1 MRRALTNASYA
12 EGIAELSARDPA
24 LGQVVERYGAPPR
37 WKRAQGFATLVL
49 LILEQQVSL
58 ASAKATFARLEE
70 RAGAVESGA
79 VLALGE
85 ERMKE
90 AGLSRQKARY
100 VYGLAEAVAAGAFDF
115 RKLGR
120 ADDEA
125 VRAALIPIK
134 GIGDWTVDIY
144 LLTALQRPDVWPA
157 RDLALQE
164 AARAVRGLDA
174 RPDEETLK
182 RIGEAWR
189 PWRSVAARIL
199 WHYYLNTK
207 RRGRSGRND

>member
-1 MRRALTNASYA
+1 MRRALTNASYTEA
-12 EGIAELSARDPA
+12 VAELSARDPA
-24 LGQVVERYGAPPR
+24 LGDVVETWGVPPR
-37 WKRAQGFATLVL
+37 WKRPQGFPTLVL

-58 ASAKATFARLEE
+58 ASAKATFARLED
-70 RAGAVESGA
+70 RAGAVEPDA
-79 VLALGE
+79 ILALGE

-100 VYGLAEAVAAGAFDF
+100 VHGLAEAVAGGTLDF

-144 LLTALQRPDVWPA
+144 LLSALQRPDVWPA

-174 RPDEETLK
+174 RPDEAAMKE
-182 RIGEAWR
+182 IGEAWR

-199 WHYYLNTK
+199 WHRYLNT
-207 RRGRSGRND
+207 RRVR

>member
-1 MRRALTNASYA
+1 MGMALTRASYDA
-12 EGIAELSARDPA
+12 AIAELASRDPA
-24 LGQVVERYGAPPR
+24 LGEVVEAWGAPPR
-37 WKRAQGFATLVL
+37 WRRPQGFATLVL

-58 ASAKATFARLEE
+58 ASAKATFARLEDH
-70 RAGAVESGA
+70 AGAIEPASII
-79 VLALGE
+79 ALGE
-85 ERMKE
+85 ARLKE

-100 VYGLAEAVAAGAFDF
+100 VHGLAGAVADGEVDF

-125 VRAALIPIK
+125 VRAALIPLK
-134 GIGDWTVDIY
+134 GIGDWTIDIY
-144 LLTALQRPDVWPA
+144 LLSALQRPDVWPA

-174 RPDEETLK
+174 RPDETALK
-182 RIGEAWR
+182 EIGEAWR

-199 WHYYLNTK
+199 WHYYLNVRRA
-207 RRGRSGRND
+207 RRGGSRD

>member
-12 EGIAELSARDPA
+12 EAVAQLSARDPA
-24 LGQVVERYGAPPR
+24 LGDVVQAWGAPPR
-37 WKRAQGFATLVL
+37 WKRPQGFATLAL

-70 RAGAVESGA
+70 RAGAVEPDA
-79 VLALGE
+79 ILALGE

-100 VYGLAEAVAAGAFDF
+100 VHGLAGAVAAGTVDF
-115 RKLGR
+115 RKIGR

-134 GIGDWTVDIY
+134 GIGDWTIDIY
-144 LLTALQRPDVWPA
+144 LLSALQRPDVWPA

-174 RPDEETLK
+174 RPDEKALK
-182 RIGEAWR
+182 EIGEAWR

-199 WHYYLNTK
+199 WHQYLNT
-207 RRGRSGRND
+207 RRRR

>member
-1 MRRALTNASYA
+1 M
-12 EGIAELSARDPA
+12 
-24 LGQVVERYGAPPR
+24 
-37 WKRAQGFATLVL
+37 
-49 LILEQQVSL
+49 SL
-58 ASAKATFARLEE
+58 ASAEATFARLEE
-70 RAGAVESGA
+70 RAGEIAPEA
-79 VLALGE
+79 ILALGE

-100 VYGLAEAVAAGAFDF
+100 VNGLAEAVAAGTVNF

-134 GIGDWTVDIY
+134 GVGDWTVDIY
-144 LLTALQRPDVWPA
+144 LLSALQRPDVWPA

-174 RPDEETLK
+174 RPDEAAMQE
-182 RIGEAWR
+182 IGEAWR

-199 WHYYLNTK
+199 WHHYLNT
-207 RRGRSGRND
+207 RRR

>member
-12 EGIAELSARDPA
+12 EAVAELSDRDPA
-24 LGQVVERYGAPPR
+24 LGDVVAAWGAPPR
-37 WKRAQGFATLVL
+37 WKRPQGFATLVL

-70 RAGAVESGA
+70 RAGAVEPGA
-79 VLALGE
+79 ILALGE

-100 VYGLAEAVAAGAFDF
+100 VHGLAEAVTAGTVDF

-120 ADDEA
+120 ADDDA
-125 VRAALIPIK
+125 VRAALIPVK

-144 LLTALQRPDVWPA
+144 LLSALQRPDVWPA

-174 RPDEETLK
+174 RPDEAAMHE
-182 RIGEAWR
+182 IGEAWR

-199 WHYYLNTK
+199 WHHYLNTR
-207 RRGRSGRND
+207 RRGGGS

>member
-1 MRRALTNASYA
+1 MGIALTRASYEA
-12 EGIAELSARDPA
+12 AIAELAARDPA
-24 LGQVVERYGAPPR
+24 LGRVVAEYGPPPR
-37 WKRAQGFATLVL
+37 WKRKQGFATLVL

-58 ASAKATFARLEE
+58 ASAEATFARLEE
-70 RAGAVESGA
+70 RAGAIEPGA
-79 VLALGE
+79 ILALGE
-85 ERMKE
+85 ERMRE

-100 VYGLAEAVAAGAFDF
+100 VHGLAAAATSGAIDF
-115 RKLGR
+115 RRLGR
-120 ADDEA
+120 AADEA

-164 AARAVRGLDA
+164 AARAIKGLDA
-174 RPDEETLK
+174 RPDESAMQT
-182 RIGEAWR
+182 IGEAWR

-199 WHYYLNTK
+199 WHHYLNTK
-207 RRGRSGRND
+207 RRRRG

>member
-12 EGIAELSARDPA
+12 EAVAELSARDPA
-24 LGQVVERYGAPPR
+24 LGDVIETWGAPPR
-37 WKRAQGFATLVL
+37 WRRPQGFPTLVL

-70 RAGAVESGA
+70 RAGAVEPDTI
-79 VLALGE
+79 LALGE

-100 VYGLAEAVAAGAFDF
+100 VHGLAGAVAGGTLDF

-144 LLTALQRPDVWPA
+144 LLSALQRPDVWPA

-174 RPDEETLK
+174 RPDEAAMKE
-182 RIGEAWR
+182 IGEAWR

-199 WHYYLNTK
+199 WHRYLNTK
-207 RRGRSGRND
+207 RLR

>member
-12 EGIAELSARDPA
+12 EAVAELSARDPA
-24 LGQVVERYGAPPR
+24 LGDVVETWGVPPR
-37 WKRAQGFATLVL
+37 WKRPQGFPTLVL

-58 ASAKATFARLEE
+58 ASAKATFARLED
-70 RAGAVESGA
+70 RAGAVEPDA
-79 VLALGE
+79 ILALGE

-100 VYGLAEAVAAGAFDF
+100 VHGLAEAVAGGTLDF

-125 VRAALIPIK
+125 VRSALIPIK

-144 LLTALQRPDVWPA
+144 LLSALQRPDVWPA

-164 AARAVRGLDA
+164 AARAVSGLDA
-174 RPDEETLK
+174 RPDEAAMKE
-182 RIGEAWR
+182 IGEAWR

-199 WHYYLNTK
+199 WHRYLNT
-207 RRGRSGRND
+207 RRLR

>member
-12 EGIAELSARDPA
+12 EAVAELSARDPA
-24 LGQVVERYGAPPR
+24 LGDVVETWGAPPR
-37 WKRAQGFATLVL
+37 WKRPQGFPTLVL

-58 ASAKATFARLEE
+58 ASANATFARLEE
-70 RAGAVESGA
+70 RAGAVEPDA
-79 VLALGE
+79 ILALGE

-100 VYGLAEAVAAGAFDF
+100 VHGLAEAVAGGTLDF

-125 VRAALIPIK
+125 VRSALIPIK

-144 LLTALQRPDVWPA
+144 LLSALQRPDVWPA

-174 RPDEETLK
+174 RPDEAAMKE
-182 RIGEAWR
+182 IGEAWR

-199 WHYYLNTK
+199 WHRYLNT
-207 RRGRSGRND
+207 RRLR

>member
-12 EGIAELSARDPA
+12 EAVAELSDRDPA
-24 LGQVVERYGAPPR
+24 LGDVVAAWGAPPR
-37 WKRAQGFATLVL
+37 WKRPQGFATLVL

-70 RAGAVESGA
+70 RAGAVEPGA
-79 VLALGE
+79 ILAFGE

-100 VYGLAEAVAAGAFDF
+100 VHGLAEAVTAGTVDF

-120 ADDEA
+120 ADDDA
-125 VRAALIPIK
+125 VRAALIPVK

-144 LLTALQRPDVWPA
+144 LLSALQRPDVWPA

-174 RPDEETLK
+174 RPDEAAMHE
-182 RIGEAWR
+182 IGEAWR

-199 WHYYLNTK
+199 WHHYLNTR
-207 RRGRSGRND
+207 RRGGGD

>member
-12 EGIAELSARDPA
+12 EAVAELSDRDPA
-24 LGQVVERYGAPPR
+24 LGDVVAAWGAPPR
-37 WKRAQGFATLVL
+37 WKRPQGFATLVL

-70 RAGAVESGA
+70 RAGAVEPGA
-79 VLALGE
+79 ILALGE
-85 ERMKE
+85 ARMKE

-100 VYGLAEAVAAGAFDF
+100 VRGLAEAVTAGTVDF

-120 ADDEA
+120 ADDDA
-125 VRAALIPIK
+125 VRAVLIPVK

-144 LLTALQRPDVWPA
+144 LLSALQRPDVWPA

-174 RPDEETLK
+174 RPDEAAMHE
-182 RIGEAWR
+182 IGEAWR

-199 WHYYLNTK
+199 WHHYLNTR
-207 RRGRSGRND
+207 RRGGGG

>member
-1 MRRALTNASYA
+1 MRRALTNASYVEA
-12 EGIAELSARDPA
+12 VAELSARDPA
-24 LGQVVERYGAPPR
+24 LGEIVAAWGAPPR
-37 WKRAQGFATLVL
+37 WKRPQGFATLVL

-58 ASAKATFARLEE
+58 ASAQATFARLED
-70 RAGAVESGA
+70 RAGAVEPDA

-85 ERMKE
+85 ARLRE

-100 VYGLAEAVAAGAFDF
+100 VRGLAEAVAGGTLDL
-115 RKLGR
+115 RKIGR
-120 ADDEA
+120 AGDEA

-164 AARAVRGLDA
+164 AARALKGLDA
-174 RPDEETLK
+174 RPDEAAMLD
-182 RIGEAWR
+182 IGEAWR

-199 WHYYLNTK
+199 WHRYLNTRR
-207 RRGRSGRND
+207 RRGAGN

>member
-12 EGIAELSARDPA
+12 EAVADLSARDPA
-24 LGQVVERYGAPPR
+24 LGEIVAAWGAPPR
-37 WKRAQGFATLVL
+37 WKRPQGFATLVL

-58 ASAKATFARLEE
+58 ASAKATFARLED
-70 RAGAVESGA
+70 RAGAVEPGA
-79 VLALGE
+79 ILALGE
-85 ERMKE
+85 ARLRE

-100 VYGLAEAVAAGAFDF
+100 VRGLAEAVAGGTLDF
-115 RKLGR
+115 RKIGR

-164 AARAVRGLDA
+164 AARALKRLDA
-174 RPDEETLK
+174 RPDEAAMLD
-182 RIGEAWR
+182 IGEAWR

-199 WHYYLNTK
+199 WHHYLNT
-207 RRGRSGRND
+207 RRRR

>member
-12 EGIAELSARDPA
+12 EAIAELSARDPA
-24 LGQVVERYGAPPR
+24 LGAVVEAWGAPPR

-58 ASAKATFARLEE
+58 ASAEATFARLEE
-70 RAGAVESGA
+70 RAGEIAPA
-79 VLALGE
+79 AILALGE

-100 VYGLAEAVAAGAFDF
+100 VHGLAQAAAAGTVDF

-120 ADDEA
+120 ADDAA

-144 LLTALQRPDVWPA
+144 LLAALQRPDVWPA

-174 RPDEETLK
+174 RPDEAAMRE
-182 RIGEAWR
+182 IGEAWR

-199 WHYYLNTK
+199 WHHYLNT
-207 RRGRSGRND
+207 RRRSRGGRDN

>member
-12 EGIAELSARDPA
+12 EAVAELSARDPA
-24 LGQVVERYGAPPR
+24 LGDVVAAWGAPPR
-37 WKRAQGFATLVL
+37 WKRPQGFATLVL

-58 ASAKATFARLEE
+58 ASAKATFARLED
-70 RAGAVESGA
+70 RAGAVEPDA
-79 VLALGE
+79 ILALGE
-85 ERMKE
+85 ARLRE

-100 VYGLAEAVAAGAFDF
+100 VRGLAEAVAGGTLDF
-115 RKLGR
+115 RKIGR
-120 ADDEA
+120 ADDAA

-164 AARAVRGLDA
+164 AARALRALDA
-174 RPDEETLK
+174 RPDEAAMLD
-182 RIGEAWR
+182 IGETWR

-199 WHYYLNTK
+199 WHHYLNTRR
-207 RRGRSGRND
+207 RRGAGS

>member
-12 EGIAELSARDPA
+12 EAVAELSDRDPA
-24 LGQVVERYGAPPR
+24 LGDVVAAWGAPPR
-37 WKRAQGFATLVL
+37 WKRPQGFATLVL

-70 RAGAVESGA
+70 RAGAVEPGA
-79 VLALGE
+79 ILALGE

-100 VYGLAEAVAAGAFDF
+100 VHGLAEAVTAGTVDF

-125 VRAALIPIK
+125 VRAALIPVK

-144 LLTALQRPDVWPA
+144 LLSALQRPDVWPA

-174 RPDEETLK
+174 RPDEAAMHE
-182 RIGEAWR
+182 IGEAWR

-199 WHYYLNTK
+199 WHHYLNAR
-207 RRGRSGRND
+207 RRGGGG

>member
-1 MRRALTNASYA
+1 MALTRASYQA
-12 EGIAELSARDPA
+12 AIAELAARDPA
-24 LGQVVERYGAPPR
+24 LGRVVAEFGPPPR
-37 WKRAQGFATLVL
+37 WKRKQGFATLVL

-58 ASAKATFARLEE
+58 ASAEATFARLEQ
-70 RAGAVESGA
+70 RAGAIEPGA
-79 VLALGE
+79 ILALGE
-85 ERMKE
+85 ERMKQ

-100 VYGLAEAVAAGAFDF
+100 VHGLAAASGGIDF

-120 ADDEA
+120 AADEA

-164 AARAVRGLDA
+164 AARAVKGLDA
-174 RPDEETLK
+174 RPDEK
-182 RIGEAWR
+182 AMQAIGEAWR

-199 WHYYLNTK
+199 WHHYLNTK
-207 RRGRSGRND
+207 RRGRAAA

>member
-12 EGIAELSARDPA
+12 EAIARLSARDPA
-24 LGQVVERYGAPPR
+24 LGEVVEQYGAPPR
-37 WKRAQGFATLVL
+37 WKRPQGFATLVL

-70 RAGAVESGA
+70 RAGEIAPA
-79 VLALGE
+79 AILALGE

-100 VYGLAEAVAAGAFDF
+100 VHGLAEAVAAGTVNF
-115 RKLGR
+115 RKLAR

-134 GIGDWTVDIY
+134 GVGDWTVDIY
-144 LLTALQRPDVWPA
+144 LLSALQRPDVWPA

-164 AARAVRGLDA
+164 GARAVRGLDA
-174 RPDEETLK
+174 RPDEAAMQE
-182 RIGEAWR
+182 IGEAWR

-199 WHYYLNTK
+199 WHQYLST
-207 RRGRSGRND
+207 RRRR